1 MDDAT
6 SIIGIA
12 ITSLVVLITISTGIL
27 YYLVIYRDR
36 KQHQQQV
43 GSDTNI
49 SVATEIKVSTT
60 SF

>member
-12 ITSLVVLITISTGIL
+12 ITSIVVLITISTGIL

-36 KQHQQQV
+36 KQHQQAH
-43 GSDTNI
+43 SDTNI
-49 SVATEIKVSTT
+49 SAATEIKVSTT

>member
-12 ITSLVVLITISTGIL
+12 ITSIVVLITISIGIL

-36 KQHQQQV
+36 KPHQQV
-43 GSDTNI
+43 DSDTNI
-49 SVATEIKVSTT
+49 SAATEIKVSTT

>member
-12 ITSLVVLITISTGIL
+12 ITSIVVLITISTGIL

-36 KQHQQQV
+36 KQHQQV

-49 SVATEIKVSTT
+49 STATEIKVSTT